1 MSTLT
6 IRGSGQGDNQ
16 QGCEDMDSRGRE
28 ALTFDD
34 KIESFKIDKELKALV
49 YERAAVERISVAQ
62 WIRQAIADRL
72 DKYSA

>member
-1 MSTLT
+1 
-6 IRGSGQGDNQ
+6 
-16 QGCEDMDSRGRE
+16 MDSRRRE

-49 YERAAVERISVAQ
+49 YEHAAVERISVAQ